1 MLPFPLP
8 IFAVAGPDLVA
19 VLETVPLTAAVILYW
34 KRAMKLSWDGRP
46 VPAWRQICFGSGLV
60 LAAFVLF
67 NPWGYLAEELVT
79 AHMIEHLLIGDIA
92 SLLIVLG
99 LTRSLLQP
107 ILAIPFF
114 NRLQFL
120 ANPLVALPLWAVNL
134 YVWHIPV
141 LYDAAYGGALVH
153 GLEHGMFLGFGVMMW
168 MPVFGPLPMPSW
180 FSAGWKVVYTAVVR
194 LAAAVLG
201 NFLMWSQVVL
211 YRNYTAGQVK
221 WGLDPI
227 ADQSIAGVIMM
238 VEGTFLILAV
248 MAWTFFESARHGM
261 RKQELLDLAFESGV
275 DLDERRAERAVR
287 AGHGDLLE
295 KRIRSGSLN
304 GRDGKRVGVG
314 AGDGS

>member
-1 MLPFPLP
+1 MFPFLPP
-8 IFAVAGPDLVA
+8 IFAVLSPELVA
-19 VLETVPLTAAVILYW
+19 LLETIPLTLAVVLYW
-34 KRAMKLSWDGRP
+34 KRVMKLSWDGRP
-46 VPAWRQICFGSGLV
+46 VPLWRQVCFGSGLF

-79 AHMIEHLLIGDIA
+79 AHMVEHLLIGDLA

-99 LTRSLLQP
+99 LTRALLQP

-120 ANPLVALPLWAVNL
+120 ANPFIALPLWAINL

-153 GLEHGMFLGFGVMMW
+153 GLEHGMFLAFGVLMW
-168 MPVFGPLPMPSW
+168 MPVFGPLPMPAW
-180 FSAGWKVVYTAVVR
+180 FSSGWKVVYVVVVR

-201 NFLMWSQVVL
+201 NVLMWSQVVL
-211 YRNYTAGQVK
+211 YRNYAEGQAS
-221 WGLDPI
+221 WGIDPI
-227 ADQSIAGVIMM
+227 TDQSIAGVIMM
-238 VEGTFLILAV
+238 VEGTFLILAI
-248 MAWTFFESARHGM
+248 MAWTFFEFARHGM

-287 AGHGDLLE
+287 SGHGDLLE
-295 KRIRSGSLN
+295 QRIRSGALKSSQE
-304 GRDGKRVGVG
+304 KEVG
-314 AGDGS
+314 AGVQDGP